1 MDNQV
6 PLYMI
11 VLSWLYILS
20 SLCGLHS
27 TILPLQ
33 CLSQFHMSML
43 NVHTTATNPINFIY
57 LQFT

>member
-1 MDNQV
+1 MDNEV

-11 VLSWLYILS
+11 ILSWLYILS

-27 TILPLQ
+27 SILLLH
-33 CLSQFHMSML
+33 CLSQFHMSL
-43 NVHTTATNPINFIY
+43 PNVHTTATIPINFIY